1 MLIKRIIT
9 AVVLL
14 AILLPAL
21 FLGSPNLF
29 NAFTLILIAA
39 GVWEWSRMNGYSHT
53 KSIFFAL
60 DAFVICA
67 GLMYLGLTRYP
78 MPMLWLLATA
88 LWVLISSYLL
98 HQGVASWAR
107 VPKALRLILGVLLIC
122 TTWLAVSQLRQ
133 IGINLLLSTLLLVWA
148 ADICAYAAGRL
159 FGGKLFGRLANQG
172 KLAAAISPG
181 KTWEGVLGGF
191 FGVLLVA
198 YFWLWVDQKYASDS
212 LSLYTLLQERF
223 GWFMLLA
230 LVFLTMLAVVGDLI
244 ESLVKRSAGVKDSS
258 GLLPGHGGVLDR
270 VDALLPVLPAA
281 MFLVSNL

>member
-21 FLGSPNLF
+21 FLGVPNVF
-29 NAFTLILIAA
+29 NALTLILIAA
-39 GVWEWSRMNGYSHT
+39 GVWEWSRMNGYSQT
-53 KSIFFAL
+53 KAIFFAL
-60 DAFVICA
+60 DAFVICV
-67 GLMYLGLTRYP
+67 GLMYIGLTRHP
-78 MPMLWLLATA
+78 LPMLWVLATG
-88 LWVLISSYLL
+88 LWVLIAGYLL
-98 HQGVASWAR
+98 SKGVASWAR
-107 VPKALRLILGVLLIC
+107 VPQSIRLILGVLLIC

-148 ADICAYAAGRL
+148 ADICAYVAGRL
-159 FGGKLFGRLANQG
+159 FGGKLFGTR
-172 KLAAAISPG
+172 KLAASISPG

-191 FGVLLVA
+191 VGVLLVA
-198 YFWLWVDQKYASDS
+198 YFWLWIDQKYASDS
-212 LSLYTLLQERF
+212 LSLYTLLKERF

-230 LVFLTMLAVVGDLI
+230 LVFLTVLAVVGDLI

-258 GLLPGHGGVLDR
+258 GFLPGHGGVLDR

-281 MFLVSNL
+281 MFLVSHL

>member
-21 FLGSPNLF
+21 FFGSPNVF
-29 NAFTLILIAA
+29 NALTLILIAA
-39 GVWEWSRMNGYSHT
+39 GVWEWARMNGYSQT
-53 KSIFFAL
+53 KAIFFAL

-67 GLMYLGLTRYP
+67 GLMYVGMTRYP
-78 MPMLWLLATA
+78 LPMLWLLATA
-88 LWVLISSYLL
+88 LWVLVSGYLL
-98 HQGVASWAR
+98 TKGVNSWAQI
-107 VPKALRLILGVLLIC
+107 PKALRLVLGVLLIC

-133 IGINLLLSTLLLVWA
+133 IGINLLLSTLVLVWA

-159 FGGKLFGRLANQG
+159 FGGKVFGDR
-172 KLAAAISPG
+172 KLAVTISPG
-181 KTWEGVLGGF
+181 KTWEGVIGGF
-191 FGVLLVA
+191 MGVLLIA

-230 LVFLTMLAVVGDLI
+230 LVFLTMLAVVGDLL

>member
-1 MLIKRIIT
+1 
-9 AVVLL
+9 
-14 AILLPAL
+14 
-21 FLGSPNLF
+21 
-29 NAFTLILIAA
+29 
-39 GVWEWSRMNGYSHT
+39 MNDYSHT

-67 GLMYLGLTRYP
+67 GLMYLGLIRYP

-88 LWVLISSYLL
+88 LWVLVSSYLL
-98 HQGVASWAR
+98 SKGVVSWAQ
-107 VPKALRLILGVLLIC
+107 VPKALRLVLGVLLIC

-148 ADICAYAAGRL
+148 ADICAYAAGRI
-159 FGGKLFGRLANQG
+159 FGGKVFGDR
-172 KLAAAISPG
+172 KLAVTISPG
-181 KTWEGVLGGF
+181 KTWEGVIGGF
-191 FGVLLVA
+191 IGVLLVA

>member
-14 AILLPAL
+14 AFLLPAL
-21 FLGSPNLF
+21 FFGTPNVF
-29 NAFTLILIAA
+29 NALTLILIAA
-39 GVWEWSRMNGYSHT
+39 GVWEWSRMNGYSQT

-67 GLMYLGLTRYP
+67 GLMYIGLTRYP
-78 MPMLWLLATA
+78 MPMLWLMATA

-98 HQGVASWAR
+98 IKGVASWAR
-107 VPKALRLILGVLLIC
+107 IPASIRLIVGVLLIC

-148 ADICAYAAGRL
+148 ADICAYVAGRL
-159 FGGKLFGRLANQG
+159 FGGKLFGAR
-172 KLAAAISPG
+172 KLAVTISPG

-191 FGVLLVA
+191 IGVLLVT
-198 YFWLWVDQKYASDS
+198 YFWLWLDQKYASDS
-212 LSLYTLLQERF
+212 LSLYTLLHERF
-223 GWFMLLA
+223 GWFILLA

-270 VDALLPVLPAA
+270 VDALLPVLPVA
-281 MFLVSNL
+281 MFLVSLS

>member
-1 MLIKRIIT
+1 
-9 AVVLL
+9 
-14 AILLPAL
+14 
-21 FLGSPNLF
+21 
-29 NAFTLILIAA
+29 
-39 GVWEWSRMNGYSHT
+39 MNDYSQT

-67 GLMYLGLTRYP
+67 GLMYIGLTRYP
-78 MPMLWLLATA
+78 MPMLWLVATA
-88 LWVLISSYLL
+88 LWVLSSGYLL
-98 HQGVASWAR
+98 TKGVGSWTQI
-107 VPKALRLILGVLLIC
+107 PKALRLVLGVLLIC

-148 ADICAYAAGRL
+148 ADICAYAAGRM
-159 FGGKLFGRLANQG
+159 FGGKVFGGLANKG
-172 KLAAAISPG
+172 KLAVTISPG
-181 KTWEGVLGGF
+181 KTWEGVIGGF
-191 FGVLLVA
+191 MGVLLVA

-223 GWFMLLA
+223 GWFTLLA

>member
-1 MLIKRIIT
+1 MYMLIKRIIT

-21 FLGSPNLF
+21 FFGSPNIF
-29 NAFTLILIAA
+29 NALTLILITA
-39 GVWEWSRMNGYSHT
+39 GVWEWSRMNGYSQT
-53 KSIFFAL
+53 KAIFFAL

-67 GLMYLGLTRYP
+67 GLMYIGLTRHP
-78 MPMLWLLATA
+78 MPMLWLIATA

-98 HQGVASWAR
+98 TKGVASWAR
-107 VPKALRLILGVLLIC
+107 VPRSIRLILGVLLIC

-148 ADICAYAAGRL
+148 ADICAYVTGRL
-159 FGGKLFGRLANQG
+159 FGGKLFGDR
-172 KLAAAISPG
+172 KLAKTISPG
-181 KTWEGVLGGF
+181 KTWEGVLGGLV
-191 FGVLLVA
+191 GVLLVA
-198 YFWLWVDQKYASDS
+198 YFWLWVDQKYTSDS

-270 VDALLPVLPAA
+270 VDALLPVLPTA
-281 MFLVSNL
+281 MFLVSSL

>member
-21 FLGSPNLF
+21 FLGSPNVF
-29 NAFTLILIAA
+29 NALTLILIAA
-39 GVWEWSRMNGYSHT
+39 GVWEWSRMNGCSQT

-67 GLMYLGLTRYP
+67 GLMFIGLTRYP
-78 MPMLWLLATA
+78 ISMFWLMATA

-98 HQGVASWAR
+98 TKGVASWAR
-107 VPKALRLILGVLLIC
+107 IPQAIRLIVGALLIC

-148 ADICAYAAGRL
+148 ADICAYVAGRL
-159 FGGKLFGRLANQG
+159 FGGKLFGNR
-172 KLAAAISPG
+172 KLAVTISPG

-191 FGVLLVA
+191 VGVLLVA
-198 YFWLWVDQKYASDS
+198 FFWLWLDQKCAFDS
-212 LSLYTLLQERF
+212 LSLYTLLQARF
-223 GWFMLLA
+223 GWFMPLA

-258 GLLPGHGGVLDR
+258 KLLPGHGGVLDR

-281 MFLVSNL
+281 MFLVSHL

>member
-21 FLGSPNLF
+21 FLGVPSAF
-29 NAFTLILIAA
+29 NGLALILIAA
-39 GVWEWSRMNGYSHT
+39 GVWEWSRMNGYSQT
-53 KSIFFAL
+53 KAIFFAL

-67 GLMYLGLTRYP
+67 GLMYIGLTRYP
-78 MPMLWLLATA
+78 LPMLWLAATA
-88 LWVLISSYLL
+88 LWVLTSTYLL
-98 HQGVASWAR
+98 AKGVASWGQ
-107 VPKALRLILGVLLIC
+107 VPKSIRLILGVLLIC

-133 IGINLLLSTLLLVWA
+133 IGINLLLSTLVLVWA

-159 FGGKLFGRLANQG
+159 FGGKLFGER
-172 KLAAAISPG
+172 KLAASISPG

-191 FGVLLVA
+191 IGVLLVA
-198 YFWLWVDQKYASDS
+198 YFWLWVDKRYASDS

-281 MFLVSNL
+281 MLLVSHL

>member
-9 AVVLL
+9 ALVLL
-14 AILLPAL
+14 AIYLPAL
-21 FLGSPNLF
+21 ILGSPNVF
-29 NAFTLILIAA
+29 NALTLILIAA
-39 GVWEWSRMNGYSHT
+39 GVWEWSRMNGCSQT

-67 GLMYLGLTRYP
+67 GLMYIGLTRYP
-78 MPMLWLLATA
+78 ISMFWLMATA

-98 HQGVASWAR
+98 TKGVASWAR
-107 VPKALRLILGVLLIC
+107 IPQAIRLIVGALLIC

-159 FGGKLFGRLANQG
+159 FGGKLFGDR
-172 KLAAAISPG
+172 KLAVSISPG

-191 FGVLLVA
+191 IGVLLIA
-198 YFWLWVDQKYASDS
+198 YFWLWLDQKHAPDS
-212 LSLYTLLQERF
+212 LSLYTLLQARF
-223 GWFMLLA
+223 GKFMLLA
-230 LVFLTMLAVVGDLI
+230 LIFLTMLAVVGDLI

-258 GLLPGHGGVLDR
+258 KLLPGHGGVLDR

-281 MFLVSNL
+281 MFLVSHL

>member
-21 FLGSPNLF
+21 FFGSPNVF
-29 NAFTLILIAA
+29 NALTLILIAA
-39 GVWEWSRMNGYSHT
+39 GVWEWSRINSYSQT

-67 GLMYLGLTRYP
+67 GLMYIGLTRYP
-78 MPMLWLLATA
+78 LPMLWLIATA

-98 HQGVASWAR
+98 IKGVERWAR
-107 VPKALRLILGVLLIC
+107 IPQSVRLIIGVLLIC

-148 ADICAYAAGRL
+148 ADICAYVAGRL
-159 FGGKLFGRLANQG
+159 FGGKLFGAR
-172 KLAAAISPG
+172 KLAVTISPG

-191 FGVLLVA
+191 AGVLLVA
-198 YFWLWVDQKYASDS
+198 YFWLWLDQKYASDS
-212 LSLYTLLQERF
+212 LSLYTLLHERF
-223 GWFMLLA
+223 GWFILLA

-258 GLLPGHGGVLDR
+258 SLLPGHGGVLDR
-270 VDALLPVLPAA
+270 VDALLPVLPVA
-281 MFLVSNL
+281 MFFVSLS

>member
-9 AVVLL
+9 AVALL

-21 FLGSPNLF
+21 FLGTPNAF
-29 NAFTLILIAA
+29 NALALILIAA
-39 GVWEWSRMNGYSHT
+39 GVWEWSRMNGYSQT
-53 KSIFFAL
+53 KSVFFAL
-60 DAFVICA
+60 DVFVICA
-67 GLMYLGLTRYP
+67 GLMYIGLTRYP
-78 MPMLWLLATA
+78 LPMLWLMATA
-88 LWVLISSYLL
+88 LWVLIASYLL
-98 HQGVASWAR
+98 SKGVTSW
-107 VPKALRLILGVLLIC
+107 VQIPKSLRLILGVLLIC

-148 ADICAYAAGRL
+148 ADIFAYAAGRL
-159 FGGKLFGRLANQG
+159 FGGKLFGAR
-172 KLAAAISPG
+172 KLAASISPG

-191 FGVLLVA
+191 VGVLLVA
-198 YFWLWVDQKYASDS
+198 YFWLWLDQKYASDS
-212 LSLYTLLQERF
+212 LSLYTLLKERF

-244 ESLVKRSAGVKDSS
+244 ESLVKRGAGVKDSS

-281 MFLVSNL
+281 MLLVSHL